1 MATTAPQRVGFLG
14 MGLMGSRMARNLAK
28 KGFAVTV
35 WNRTRARAEALV
47 ADGAQV
53 ASTPAEVMEK
63 VDIACT
69 CLSTPA
75 VLEQAVDGP
84 DGLLRKA
91 SKGQLLIDFST
102 VSPNLARSLEG
113 RARALGVDYVEA
125 PVTGSKNGAEKGT
138 LLLMVGG
145 TDAAVARC
153 QPVFSAVGEKA
164 IHCGPVGAAA
174 QVKLGGNALIASM
187 LQGLGE
193 GMLLATKAG
202 VDPAKLLEVVQASGF
217 RSPYFEFKG
226 AALLRRDFSTHF
238 SIDLMHKDLS
248 LFCDDA
254 AARRVPTPLAAA
266 VREVYALARAA
277 GKGEEDIG
285 AVITVLEQLVGVEIR
300 PKS

>member
-1 MATTAPQRVGFLG
+1 MGTTATQRVGFLG
-14 MGLMGSRMARNLAK
+14 MGLMGSRMARNLVR
-28 KGFAVTV
+28 KGFSVTV

-47 ADGAQV
+47 ADGARV
-53 ASTPAEVMEK
+53 AGTPAEVMAQ
-63 VDIACT
+63 VDVACS

-75 VLEQAVDGP
+75 VLEEAVDGP
-84 DGLLRKA
+84 DGLFRKA
-91 SKGQLLIDFST
+91 RAGQLFIDFST
-102 VSPNLARSLEG
+102 ISPTLARSLES
-113 RARALGVDYVEA
+113 RSRALGVDFVEA

-145 TDAAVARC
+145 TPEAVARC
-153 QPVFSAVGEKA
+153 APVFAAVGEKA

-174 QVKLGGNALIASM
+174 QVKLAGNALIASM
-187 LQGLGE
+187 LQGLSE

-238 SIDLMHKDLS
+238 SIELMHKDLT
-248 LFCDDA
+248 LFLETA
-254 AARRVPTPLAAA
+254 SALRVPTPLAAA

-277 GKGEEDIG
+277 GKGEQDIG
-285 AVITVLEQLVGVEIR
+285 AVITVLEGLVGTEIR
-300 PKS
+300 SAS

>member
-14 MGLMGSRMARNLAK
+14 MGLMGSRMARNLLR
-28 KGFAVTV
+28 KGFSVTV
-35 WNRTRARAEALV
+35 WNRTRARAEELV
-47 ADGAQV
+47 ADGAKV
-53 ASTPAEVMEK
+53 AAKPSEVMAEVD
-63 VDIACT
+63 VACT
-69 CLSTPA
+69 CLSTPQ
-75 VLEQAVDGP
+75 VLEEAVAGP
-84 DGLLRKA
+84 DGLFQRA
-91 SKGQLLIDFST
+91 RKGQLLIDFST
-102 VSPNLARSLEG
+102 ISPVLSRSLES
-113 RARALGVDYVEA
+113 RAHALGVDFVEA

-145 TDAAVARC
+145 TPEAVERC
-153 QPVFSAVGEKA
+153 APVFSAVGEKA
-164 IHCGPVGAAA
+164 IYCGAVGSAA
-174 QVKLGGNALIASM
+174 QVKLAGNALIASM
-187 LQGLGE
+187 LEGLSE

-248 LFCDDA
+248 LFLDSA
-254 AARRVPTPLAAA
+254 AALRVPTPLAAA

-277 GKGEEDIG
+277 GKGEQDIG
-285 AVITVLEQLVGVEIR
+285 AVITTLEDLVGVQIR

>member
-1 MATTAPQRVGFLG
+1 MGTTTPQRVGFLG
-14 MGLMGSRMARNLAK
+14 MGLMGSRMARNLAR

-47 ADGAQV
+47 ADGAKV
-53 ASTPAEVMEK
+53 ASTPAELMGE
-63 VDIACT
+63 VDVACT
-69 CLSTPA
+69 CLSTPS
-75 VLEQAVDGP
+75 VLEEAVDGK
-84 DGLLRKA
+84 DGLFRKA
-91 SKGQLLIDFST
+91 RKGQLLIDFST
-102 VSPNLARSLEG
+102 ISPAMALSLER
-113 RARALGVDYVEA
+113 RANALGVDFVES

-145 TDAAVARC
+145 TKEAVARC
-153 QPVFSAVGEKA
+153 EGVFAAVGEKA
-164 IHCGPVGAAA
+164 IHCGAVDAAV
-174 QVKLGGNALIASM
+174 QVKLAGNALIASM

-202 VDPAKLLEVVQASGF
+202 VDPSKVLEVVQASGF

-238 SIDLMHKDLS
+238 SIELMHKDLS
-248 LFCDDA
+248 LFLDDA
-254 AARRVPTPLAAA
+254 SARRVPTPLAAA